1 MKVFFNFKEISK
13 SIKPLS
19 SIITWGIFDG
29 VHRGHQTLI
38 KNVINWAKKTSSPS
52 LLITFRNHPERVLNV
67 HNDPLFITSL
77 SHRIML
83 LEQLGIDNCLVL
95 DFNKKLSRLS
105 AKDFIEKVIKT
116 IKPAGIVVTKNIL
129 FGKDRLGNIH
139 TLRNIL
145 AKHRIGLKIIKP
157 VQYRKKIISSSL
169 IRKEIQ
175 NGFLH
180 DAQKMLGRPVTI
192 LGTVVRGEGRGRIL
206 GFPTANLDPH
216 HEILPPRGV
225 YIAKAQC
232 LEQFP
237 TCPVRSVVTGSGT
250 GNNVPSDTSNG
261 VKMQP
266 CPATAAS
273 TFKALVNIG
282 IKPTF
287 QKKLATNH
295 KEAIEVYL
303 LNYNQEKYH
312 SLYGKN
318 ILVEIISR
326 LRDEKK
332 FSHPDLLVN
341 QIKLDIKKLRPLPL
355 TGQGSLK

>member
-1 MKVFFNFKEISK
+1 MKVFFNFEEINK
-13 SIKPLS
+13 SIKSLS
-19 SIITWGIFDG
+19 PIITWGVFDG

-38 KNVINWAKKTSSPS
+38 KSVINRAKKTNSPS
-52 LLITFRNHPERVLNV
+52 LLITFQNHPERVLNT
-67 HNDPLFITSL
+67 HKDPLFITSL
-77 SHRIML
+77 SHRILL

-95 DFNKKLSRLS
+95 NFTKKLSRLS
-105 AKDFIEKVIKT
+105 PKYFIKRVIKT
-116 IKPAGIVVTKNIL
+116 INPAGIVVTENIL
-129 FGKDRLGNIH
+129 FGKNRRGNIH

-145 AKHRIGLKIIKP
+145 AKRRIELKIIKP
-157 VQYRKKIISSSL
+157 LQYRKKIISSSL
-169 IRKEIQ
+169 IRQAIQ
-175 NGFLH
+175 NGFLD
-180 DAQKMLGRPVTI
+180 DAQKMLGRPVAI

-225 YIAKAQC
+225 YIAKARC
-232 LEQFP
+232 LEQSP
-237 TCPVRSVVTGSGT
+237 TPTKWAVPSGT
-250 GNNVPSDTSNG
+250 D
-261 VKMQP
+261 
-266 CPATAAS
+266 S

-287 QKKLATNH
+287 RKKPITNH
-295 KEAIEVYL
+295 KKTIEVYL
-303 LNYNQEKYH
+303 LNYKQKKHH

-341 QIKLDIKKLRPLPL
+341 QIKLDIRKLRSHNHRLHR
-355 TGQGSLK
+355 